1 MASSADADVLIFAPV
16 GRDASL
22 TQALLTR
29 AAIPSRVCTSVDE
42 TCAAL
47 DDGAAAL
54 ILTEEVFDL
63 HGFGALA
70 EVLRGQPAWSDI
82 AVLLFAG
89 TEGAA
94 ASSRAPEL
102 LELFP
107 NVTLIDRPVRVAVLL
122 SIVRAALRGHARQLQ
137 VRDLV
142 LALRDER
149 ERVEEASR
157 LKDEFLAML
166 SHELRT
172 PLNAILGW
180 SSILLH
186 DRVDPALHRRGLQAV
201 ERNARA
207 QVQLVEDVLDMARII
222 TGKLRIEPIPVEILP
237 AVEAAVETVRPAAD
251 GKRIRLSVQPSGD
264 VSQVLADP
272 ARLQQILW
280 NLLSNAVKFTPEG
293 GGVMV
298 RIGRSHSRVEVAIT
312 DTGIG
317 IERAFLPH
325 VFDRF
330 RQADQ
335 SVTRRHGGLGL
346 GLAIVK
352 HLAELHGGHAGASS
366 PGPGRG
372 ATFTLTLPVAALGAG
387 RAAGGETA
395 ETEAFALRF
404 PGRRLLV
411 VDDDGATRELLAELF
426 TRAGAEVVTAASAA
440 QAFDAVRG
448 AAYDLI
454 VADIGMP
461 GEDGCAL
468 MRRIRQ
474 LPAPQGGVPAL
485 ALSAYTR
492 VEDRASTHEAGF
504 SDFLGK
510 PAAPQDVLRAVD
522 RLLAESGAHPTPGP

>member
-1 MASSADADVLIFAPV
+1 MTSPADAGVLILAPV

-22 TQALLTR
+22 TQALLAR
-29 AAIPSRVCTSVDE
+29 AAISSRVCASIE
-42 TCAAL
+42 EARAAL
-47 DDGAAAL
+47 EEGAAAL

-63 HGFGALA
+63 DGVGVLA
-70 EVLRGQPAWSDI
+70 EVLRSQPAWSDI

-89 TEGAA
+89 AEGTH

-102 LELFP
+102 LEHFP
-107 NVTLIDRPVRVAVLL
+107 NLTLIDRPVRVAVLL
-122 SIVRAALRGHARQLQ
+122 SVVRAALRSRARQLQ

-186 DRVDPALHRRGLQAV
+186 DRVDPALQRRGLQAV

-207 QVQLVEDVLDMARII
+207 QVELVEDVLDMARII
-222 TGKLRIEPIPVEILP
+222 TGKLRIEPVPVEILP
-237 AVEAAVETVRPAAD
+237 AVEAAVEAVRPAAD
-251 GKRIRLSVQPSGD
+251 GKRIRLKVQPAD
-264 VSQVLADP
+264 QVSHVLADP

-280 NLLSNAVKFTPEG
+280 NLLSNAVKFTPEEG
-293 GGVMV
+293 EVVV
-298 RIGRSHSRVEVAIT
+298 RIGRPLSHVEIAVA

-317 IERAFLPH
+317 IDRPFLPH

-335 SVTRRHGGLGL
+335 SVTRGHGGLGL

-352 HLAELHGGHAGASS
+352 HLAELHGGHVGVSS

-372 ATFTLTLPVAALGAG
+372 ATFTVALPASAVPAG
-387 RAAGGETA
+387 TAAAGETP
-395 ETEAFALRF
+395 ESEAFALRF

-426 TRAGAEVVTAASAA
+426 TRAGAEVLTAGSAA
-440 QAFDAVRG
+440 EAFDAVR
-448 AAYDLI
+448 AAACDLI

-474 LPAPQGGVPAL
+474 LPGPQGRVPAL

-492 VEDRASTHEAGF
+492 VEDRASTRDAGF

-510 PAAPQDVLRAVD
+510 PATPQDVLRAVD
-522 RLLAESGAHPTPGP
+522 RLLAQPGEGPTGP

>member
-1 MASSADADVLIFAPV
+1 MASPADADVLIFAPV

-22 TQALLTR
+22 TQALLAR
-29 AAIPSRVCTSVDE
+29 ASIPSRVCTTIDE
-42 TCAAL
+42 TCSAL
-47 DDGAAAL
+47 EDGAAAL

-89 TEGAA
+89 AEGVDAT
-94 ASSRAPEL
+94 SRAPEL

-122 SIVRAALRGHARQLQ
+122 SIVRAALRGRARQLQ

-149 ERVEEASR
+149 ARVEEASR

-186 DRVDPALHRRGLQAV
+186 DQVDPALQQRGLQAV

-207 QVQLVEDVLDMARII
+207 QAQLVEDVLDMARII
-222 TGKLRIEPIPVEILP
+222 TGKLRIHVMPIALGPVLEA
-237 AVEAAVETVRPAAD
+237 AVEAARPAAIAKGID
-251 GKRIRLSVQPSGD
+251 LTLHSSVDIP
-264 VSQVLADP
+264 VRADP
-272 ARLQQILW
+272 ERLQQVLW
-280 NLLSNAVKFTPEG
+280 NLLSNAVKFTPAG
-293 GGVMV
+293 GRVAV
-298 RIGRSHSRVEVAIT
+298 RTGMRQSGVAISVA
-312 DTGIG
+312 DSGIG
-317 IERAFLPH
+317 LAPDFVAH

-335 SVTRRHGGLGL
+335 SVTRGHGGLGL

-352 HLAELHGGHAGASS
+352 HLVELHGGHAEAFSEGLGKGS
-366 PGPGRG
+366 
-372 ATFTLTLPVAALGAG
+372 TFTIVLPVPALASGLPPQD
-387 RAAGGETA
+387 RTRER
-395 ETEAFALRF
+395 EAFALRF
-404 PGRRLLV
+404 PGRFVLV
-411 VDDDGATRELLAELF
+411 VDDDAATRELLTELLS
-426 TRAGAEVVTAASAA
+426 RAGAEVAVASSAA
-440 QAFDAVRG
+440 AAFEMVRQHPP
-448 AAYDLI
+448 DLI
-454 VADIGMP
+454 IADIGMP

-468 MRRIRQ
+468 LRRIRQ
-474 LPAPQGGVPAL
+474 LPGAAGEVPAL

-492 VEDRASTHEAGF
+492 LEDRAATRAAGF
-504 SDFLGK
+504 SEFLGK
-510 PAAPQDVLRAVD
+510 PAAPQDLLNAVD
-522 RLLAESGAHPTPGP
+522 RLLA

>member
-1 MASSADADVLIFAPV
+1 MASPADADILIFAPV

-22 TQALLTR
+22 TQELLAR
-29 AAIPSRVCTSVDE
+29 ASIPSRVCTSVDE

-47 DDGAAAL
+47 EDGAATL

-89 TEGAA
+89 ADGADA
-94 ASSRAPEL
+94 RSRAPEL

-122 SIVRAALRGHARQLQ
+122 SIVRAALRGRARQLQ

-149 ERVEEASR
+149 ARVEEASR

-180 SSILLH
+180 SSMLLH
-186 DRVDPALHRRGLQAV
+186 DRVEPALQRRGLQAI

-222 TGKLRIEPIPVEILP
+222 TGKLRIEPVPVEVVP
-237 AVEAAVETVRPAAD
+237 VVEAALEAVRPAAD
-251 GKRIRLSVQPSGD
+251 GKRIRLQVHASHAAG
-264 VSQVLADP
+264 QVLADP
-272 ARLQQILW
+272 ERLQQILW

-293 GGVMV
+293 GAVAV
-298 RIGRSHSRVEVAIT
+298 RLARPLSHVEIAVA

-317 IERAFLPH
+317 IESPFLPY

-335 SVTRRHGGLGL
+335 SVTRGHGGLGL

-352 HLAELHGGHAGASS
+352 HLVELHGGRISVSS
-366 PGPGRG
+366 PGLGRG
-372 ATFTLTLPVAALGAG
+372 ATFTVTLPVAAPSAG
-387 RAAGGETA
+387 KPMPGAAGDG
-395 ETEAFALRF
+395 EAFAIRF

-411 VDDDGATRELLAELF
+411 VDDDAATRELLAELF
-426 TRAGAEVVTAASAA
+426 TRAGAEVMAAASAA
-440 QAFDAVRG
+440 EAFDVVQR
-448 AAYDLI
+448 AAPDLI

-461 GEDGCAL
+461 AEDGCAL

-474 LPAPQGGVPAL
+474 LPAPHGRVRAL

-492 VEDRASTHEAGF
+492 AEDRASTRAAGF
-504 SDFLGK
+504 TDFLGK
-510 PAAPQDVLRAVD
+510 PAAPQDLLRAVE
-522 RLLAESGAHPTPGP
+522 RLLA